1 MIDSQRSLYAPRPLP
16 LLGGRARRPG
26 PDLRIWVSLLVV
38 VMGTLHFLY
47 LYLDDLARGRADT
60 LLMRVLEEGTGTLG
74 AAVLAV
80 GIVLLE
86 DRWPITRHSWRRA
99 VPLHVLGLLV
109 FSVLHTSLNL
119 VTRDILS
126 PLVGLGPYNYGRLS
140 IRYFMEFPNDM
151 VIYAFVLTVAAG
163 VRAWVNLRD
172 REVNAAELERAL
184 AQEQLRNL
192 QLQLQ
197 PHFLF
202 NALNT
207 ISERM
212 YDDPSAAD
220 VMMGQLAE
228 LLRHSL
234 RAPIAHEV
242 PLRDEVA
249 LLANYVGIMR
259 ARFGEAV
266 SVEVNVDPAAAS
278 AAVPS
283 LLLQPLVENAVR
295 HGVGPRGGGRIE
307 VRARRNAD
315 WLEVAVSD
323 DGVGVAD
330 ASAMISGGIGLS
342 TTRDRLQ
349 LFYGDSHAFEAG
361 NRPGGGFAVVVRV
374 PFREQSTVLPD
385 AGAVPLLGAPPST
398 DRELAPTRAREA
410 EGGSR

>member
-1 MIDSQRSLYAPRPLP
+1 
-16 LLGGRARRPG
+16 
-26 PDLRIWVSLLVV
+26 
-38 VMGTLHFLY
+38 MGSLHFLY
-47 LYLDDLARGRADT
+47 LYLDDLARGRAHT
-60 LLMRVLEEGTGTLG
+60 LPMRLLEEGTGTLG
-74 AAVLAV
+74 AAVLVV

-86 DRWPITRHSWRRA
+86 QRWPITRQTWQRA
-99 VPLHVLGLLV
+99 APIHVFGLLA

-126 PLVGLGPYNYGRLS
+126 PLIGLGPYNYGRLS
-140 IRYFMEFPNDM
+140 IRYFMEFPNDTI
-151 VIYAFVLTVAAG
+151 IYAFVLTVAAG
-163 VRAWVNLRD
+163 VRTWLSLRD

-220 VMMGQLAE
+220 AMMGQLAE

-242 PLRDEVA
+242 PLRDEVS
-249 LLANYVGIMR
+249 LLANYIGIMR
-259 ARFGEAV
+259 ARFGEAL
-266 SVEVNVDPAAAS
+266 SVEVDVDPTVAS

-283 LLLQPLVENAVR
+283 LLLQPLVENAIR

-307 VRARRNAD
+307 VQARRRAD
-315 WLEVAVSD
+315 WLELAVRD
-323 DGVGVAD
+323 DGVGATD
-330 ASAMISGGIGLS
+330 ASAIISGGIGLS

-349 LFYGDSHAFEAG
+349 LFYGDAHTFEAG
-361 NRPGGGFAVVVRV
+361 NRPGGGFAVMVRV
-374 PFREQSTVLPD
+374 PFREQGTALTGVR
-385 AGAVPLLGAPPST
+385 AVPLLRAPDSADGTFAPSH
-398 DRELAPTRAREA
+398 PQGI
-410 EGGSR
+410 GGDSP